1 MKSRQTGITLI
12 GFLVILAVAGVFAYA
27 AMKLVPAYVEYFG
40 VVKSMNQV
48 ASEPGVVNKSQDE
61 IRRDLLYKFS
71 FQYVD
76 EDTVRPQDIKV
87 DQQGNGGTLTV
98 TYDKQIPFAYNVDFL
113 VHFTK
118 SISLQSG
125 GD

>member
-61 IRRDLLYKFS
+61 IRRDLLFKFS

-76 EDTVRPQDIKV
+76 QDTVRPQDIKV

-98 TYDKQIPFAYNVDFL
+98 TYDKQIPFAYNIDFL
-113 VHFTK
+113 LHFTK
-118 SISLQSG
+118 SISLQGG

>member
-12 GFLVILAVAGVFAYA
+12 GFLVLLAVAGVFAYA
-27 AMKLVPAYVEYFG
+27 AMKLVPAYVEFFG

-48 ASEPGVVNKSQDE
+48 ASEAGASGKSQDDL
-61 IRRDLLYKFS
+61 RRDLLYKFS

-76 EDTVRPQDIKV
+76 QDTVRPQDIKL

-118 SISLQSG
+118 SVTLQGG

>member
-1 MKSRQTGITLI
+1 MKSKQTGITLI

-76 EDTVRPQDIKV
+76 QDTVRPQDIKV
-87 DQQGNGGTLTV
+87 DQQSNGGTLTV
-98 TYDKQIPFAYNVDFL
+98 AYDKQIPFAYNVDFL

-118 SISLQSG
+118 SISLQGG

>member
-12 GFLVILAVAGVFAYA
+12 GFLVVLAVAGVFAYT
-27 AMKLVPAYVEYFG
+27 AMKLVPAYVEFFG

-48 ASEPGVVNKSQDE
+48 ASEAGATSKSQDE
-61 IRRDLLYKFS
+61 LRRDLLYKFS

-76 EDTVRPQDIKV
+76 TDTVKPQDIKL

-118 SISLQSG
+118 SVALQGG